1 MKILIVLLLFTS
13 SLVFA
18 ETKVNAEAK
27 VDSKAKA
34 KVSAKAKV
42 DSKAKVSAKAKAKV
56 DSKAKAK
63 VSAKAKAD
71 SKAKAKVSAKAK
83 SPANTDNN
91 NIEYSK
97 VVTVH
102 GMVCAFCSN
111 SLEKKFKKEE
121 AIDQV
126 KVDLTSKKVS
136 VLFKKGQSIENKKL
150 KEIITS
156 AGFKVVAIESA
167 PNKG

>member
-27 VDSKAKA
+27 VDSKAK
-34 KVSAKAKV
+34 V
-42 DSKAKVSAKAKAKV
+42 
-56 DSKAKAK
+56 K

-71 SKAKAKVSAKAK
+71 SKAKAKVSVEAKAK
-83 SPANTDNN
+83 AKAKVSAKANLPANTDNN

-136 VLFKKGQSIENKKL
+136 VLFKKGQSIENEKL

>member
-27 VDSKAKA
+27 VDSKAK
-34 KVSAKAKV
+34 VSAEAN
-42 DSKAKVSAKAKAKV
+42 SKAKAKV
-56 DSKAKAK
+56 SVEAKAKAKAK
-63 VSAKAKAD
+63 VSAKAPA
-71 SKAKAKVSAKAK
+71 
-83 SPANTDNN
+83 PANTDNN

-136 VLFKKGQSIENKKL
+136 VLFKKGQSIENEKL

>member
-27 VDSKAKA
+27 VDSKAKVSAKAEVDSKTSAKVNAKAGA
-34 KVSAKAKV
+34 KVSAKATPKV
-42 DSKAKVSAKAKAKV
+42 KAKVET
-56 DSKAKAK
+56 
-63 VSAKAKAD
+63 KAKAD
-71 SKAKAKVSAKAK
+71 TKAN
-83 SPANTDNN
+83 PGNN

-136 VLFKKGQSIENKKL
+136 VLFKKGQSIENEKL